1 MTKTLTIGVLALQGA
16 FIEHIHALNTLRG
29 VEHISDVV
37 EVRTKKELDRVDA
50 LIIPGGESTAIALIA
65 ERCGILEDL
74 REFVLTKPTWG
85 TCAGLILLAKNAIHT
100 KKGGQQLLNALPV
113 TVSRNQF
120 GRQVDSFTIKLSSQC
135 LDAVSERSATG
146 TAEPFEYVFIRAPA
160 IVSVDDPEVQ
170 PLVQL
175 PPGHGQT
182 EASEHGLLVAVK
194 YRNMLGTSF
203 HPELTNDARWHRYF
217 VRMALTRDSREP
229 VPVGMPA

>member
-1 MTKTLTIGVLALQGA
+1 LQGA

-29 VEHISDVV
+29 SEHISDVV
-37 EVRTKKELDRVDA
+37 EVRTKEELGRVDA
-50 LIIPGGESTAIALIA
+50 LIIPGGESTSIALIA
-65 ERCGILEDL
+65 ERCGILDDL
-74 REFVLTKPTWG
+74 RVFARSKPTWG

-120 GRQVDSFTIKLSSQC
+120 GRQVDSFSIKLSSQC
-135 LDAVSERSATG
+135 LGAVAAG
-146 TAEPFEYVFIRAPA
+146 TVEPFEYVFIRAPA

-182 EASEHGLLVAVK
+182 EASEDGLLVAVK

-203 HPELTNDARWHRYF
+203 HPELTNDTRWHRYF
-217 VRMALTRDSREP
+217 VRMALAGAGAAALSSFASD
-229 VPVGMPA
+229 A

>member
-1 MTKTLTIGVLALQGA
+1 MAKTLRIGVLALQGA
-16 FIEHIHALNTLRG
+16 FIEHIHALNTLREL
-29 VEHISDVV
+29 EHISQVT
-37 EVRTKKELDRVDA
+37 EVRNKAELDQVDA

-65 ERCGILEDL
+65 ERCGILDDL
-74 REFVLTKPTWG
+74 REFVRTKPTWG
-85 TCAGLILLAKNAIHT
+85 TCAGLILLSKNAVHT

-120 GRQVDSFTIKLSSQC
+120 GRQVDSFTIKLTSKC
-135 LDAVSERSATG
+135 LEDISRKDAEG
-146 TAEPFEYVFIRAPA
+146 NPQPFDYVFIRAPA
-160 IVSVDDPEVQ
+160 IVSLDDPEVE

-203 HPELTNDARWHRYF
+203 HPELTNDNRWHRYF
-217 VRMALTRDSREP
+217 VRMALEHI
-229 VPVGMPA
+229 